1 MTRLQTRVEETWL
14 GTAAWVG
21 LALLIGCSPAAR
33 AEAPGAVAKPAA
45 AAPHAIRIAVFDFD
59 VPKDVDVAPGAL
71 TDQIN
76 VLLAAMPKVTIV
88 DRTQIR
94 KVADEHKMAL
104 AGLVEADTAVQLGKF
119 LSAQYVAVGRA
130 SRIGEENYLVLK
142 VIDVETTVQTT
153 VSAKSRA
160 ARGIAALV
168 RQLGSALGPKIRELQ
183 APVAAVPDA
192 AMARLRQA
200 AQPLVGKR
208 VLLRIE
214 ETHVNRPL
222 RDPAA
227 QMAVASRLRG
237 LGVEVVV
244 PAELADTWRQTLLET
259 GTYRGKKVDFLLEGE
274 GTSAFAAE
282 IQGLISCRARVEL
295 RLIPLPG
302 REVAVAE
309 KGVGA
314 KVDLVEAL
322 AAKAALEDAAT
333 NAVDALITKIPRPDP
348 NRQRQ
353 ILEDSGG
360 DLARDLVAMPPPTER
375 VEAYDQ

>member
-1 MTRLQTRVEETWL
+1 
-14 GTAAWVG
+14 
-21 LALLIGCSPAAR
+21 
-33 AEAPGAVAKPAA
+33 
-45 AAPHAIRIAVFDFD
+45 
-59 VPKDVDVAPGAL
+59 
-71 TDQIN
+71 
-76 VLLAAMPKVTIV
+76 
-88 DRTQIR
+88 
-94 KVADEHKMAL
+94 
-104 AGLVEADTAVQLGKF
+104 
-119 LSAQYVAVGRA
+119 
-130 SRIGEENYLVLK
+130 
-142 VIDVETTVQTT
+142 
-153 VSAKSRA
+153 
-160 ARGIAALV
+160 
-168 RQLGSALGPKIRELQ
+168 
-183 APVAAVPDA
+183 
-192 AMARLRQA
+192 
-200 AQPLVGKR
+200 
-208 VLLRIE
+208 
-214 ETHVNRPL
+214 VNRPL

>member
-1 MTRLQTRVEETWL
+1 M
-14 GTAAWVG
+14 
-21 LALLIGCSPAAR
+21 
-33 AEAPGAVAKPAA
+33 
-45 AAPHAIRIAVFDFD
+45 RIAVFDID
-59 VPKDVDVAPGAL
+59 VLKDVDVAPGAL
-71 TDQIN
+71 TDQVN

-94 KVADEHKMAL
+94 KAADEHKMAL

-119 LSAQYVAVGRA
+119 VSAQYVAVGRA
-130 SRIGEENYLVLK
+130 SRIGDENYLVLK

-160 ARGIAALV
+160 ARGIADLV
-168 RQLGSALGPKIRELQ
+168 RQLGGALGPKIRELQ

-227 QMAVASRLRG
+227 QMAVASRLRS

-259 GTYRGKKVDFLLEGE
+259 GTYSGKKVDFLLEGE

-333 NAVDALITKIPRPDP
+333 NAVDTLITKIPRPDP

-360 DLARDLVAMPPPTER
+360 DRARDLVAMPRPTER
-375 VEAYDQ
+375 TEAYRR